1 MSIIFSNTLDGNEL
15 MLPKQMGSVFGII
28 LQPANIPQPAKVCR
42 NDARFI
48 AAALCLFGQSRRTRL
63 NPGAT
68 K

>member
-15 MLPKQMGSVFGII
+15 TLPKQMESVFGII
-28 LQPANIPQPAKVCR
+28 LQPAKVCR

-48 AAALCLFGQSRRTRL
+48 AAALCLIGQSRRTRL